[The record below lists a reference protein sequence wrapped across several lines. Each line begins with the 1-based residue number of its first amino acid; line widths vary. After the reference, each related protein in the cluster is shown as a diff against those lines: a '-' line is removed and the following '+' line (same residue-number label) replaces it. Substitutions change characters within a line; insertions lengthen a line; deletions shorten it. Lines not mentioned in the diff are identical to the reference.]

1 MAANGCNFCGKV
13 GIQPISNEQTT
24 FNYDCLEVKNKKSN
38 KTENQKKTEKCQSSE
53 NCKVTYLHEINDNS
67 DKNSHWHDWSLFWV
81 TSTEAQPRQQTFDRR
96 KLPRLDDEAD
106 GEKRLTFEQNR
117 FIFNYPVYLK
127 VQSTLRT
134 TTTLGTPTL
143 WLLWTGGLCSGVEFI
158 VKIEIL
164 L

>member
-1 MAANGCNFCGKV
+1 MPLTHRTPPV
-13 GIQPISNEQTT
+13 IVVSNR
-24 FNYDCLEVKNKKSN
+24 N
-38 KTENQKKTEKCQSSE
+38 
-53 NCKVTYLHEINDNS
+53 NS

-134 TTTLGTPTL
+134 TTTLGTPT
-143 WLLWTGGLCSGVEFI
+143 GGHCSEVEFI